1 MCSKCLPVHVN
12 ILDTACKSTYREG
25 VLGRCGRLALDMDFL
40 TLLWAVVATLLF
52 LGLLGTGLV
61 MSFWVRC
68 DQLAD
73 QKASLQRQ
81 LEIERADR
89 ADLVSNL
96 MELQAALRAE
106 KFHVEQLQRKIQL
119 LQLPFGHGR

>member
-1 MCSKCLPVHVN
+1 MAV
-12 ILDTACKSTYREG
+12 
-25 VLGRCGRLALDMDFL
+25 DMDFL
-40 TLLWAVVATLLF
+40 TLLWAVVASLLF

-68 DQLAD
+68 DQLQE
-73 QKASLQRQ
+73 QKVILQRQ

-89 ADLVSNL
+89 ADLVSSV

-106 KFHVEQLQRKIQL
+106 KFHVEQLQRKVQL
-119 LQLPFGHGR
+119 LQLPFSHDS

>member
-1 MCSKCLPVHVN
+1 
-12 ILDTACKSTYREG
+12 
-25 VLGRCGRLALDMDFL
+25 MDFL

-52 LGLLGTGLV
+52 LSLLGTGLV

-68 DQLAD
+68 DQLAE

-119 LQLPFGHGR
+119 LQLPLATVANVSEVKGALMNVDATSSHLGREPASLESIVA

>member
-1 MCSKCLPVHVN
+1 MCSNCLPVHVN
-12 ILDTACKSTYREG
+12 ILDTAWKATYREG

-52 LGLLGTGLV
+52 LSLLGTGLV

-68 DQLAD
+68 DQLAE

-119 LQLPFGHGR
+119 LQLPFGHGC